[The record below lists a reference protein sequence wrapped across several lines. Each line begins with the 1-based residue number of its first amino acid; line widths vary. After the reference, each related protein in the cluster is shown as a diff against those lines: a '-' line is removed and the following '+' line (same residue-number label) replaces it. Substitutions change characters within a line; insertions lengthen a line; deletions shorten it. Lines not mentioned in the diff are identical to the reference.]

1 MTPPPPAPRPGRR
14 PHLPDVRPL
23 DRVNSIKVKL
33 GVLVA
38 STVALGVVIAWL
50 GLRAGL
56 SPLVTVP
63 LALAAALAVV
73 SLLARGMT
81 SPLREMTA
89 AARAMAGGDW
99 SRRVQA
105 TSRDEVGQLAEAFN
119 TMAED
124 LAQQDSLRRETVANV
139 SHELRTPVAAL
150 QAQLENM
157 VDGVTDPSE
166 PALRAA
172 LAQTERL
179 GRLVGFLLDLSRIEA
194 GVVDLD
200 VAEVPLAE
208 FLDEAVVEVVPVAAP
223 RGVTFAIEAPAHL
236 SVEADRERLHQ
247 VVANLLHNAVR
258 HSPEDGT
265 VTLSARSEGDRVVL
279 DVVDQGPGI
288 PPEDRRRV
296 FDRFTSGSRAAPQE
310 PATGG
315 TGLGL
320 AIVRWAV
327 QLHRGTVAVVDSPDG
342 ATLRVWLP
350 RHQPEVPDGSAP
362 DHVET
367 DLF

>member
-1 MTPPPPAPRPGRR
+1 MPPGPGTAPRHARR

-23 DRVNSIKVKL
+23 DRLRTIKIKL
-33 GVLVA
+33 GVLVGA
-38 STVALGVVIAWL
+38 TVTLGVLIAWL
-50 GLRAGL
+50 GLTGDL
-56 SPLVTVP
+56 HPLWTLP
-63 LALAAALAVV
+63 LAVGAAMAVV
-73 SLLARGMT
+73 GLLARGMT

-89 AARAMAGGDW
+89 AAQAMAAGDW
-99 SRRVQA
+99 TRRVRA

-124 LAQQDSLRRETVANV
+124 LAQQDALRRETVANV

-157 VDGVTDPSE
+157 VDGVTE
-166 PALRAA
+166 PTEAALGSA

-179 GRLVGFLLDLSRIEA
+179 GRLVGYLLDLSRIEA
-194 GVVDLD
+194 GVADLH
-200 VAEVPLAE
+200 VTALPLAQ
-208 FLDEAVVEVVPVAAP
+208 FLDEAVGAVVPVAAP
-223 RGVTFAIEAPAHL
+223 RGVRFEVRVTPPAL
-236 SVEADRERLHQ
+236 TLPADGERLHQ

-265 VTLSARSEGDRVVL
+265 VTVTARAEGAWVFL
-279 DVVDQGPGI
+279 DVVDEGPGI
-288 PPEDRRRV
+288 APADRRRV
-296 FDRFTSGSRAAPQE
+296 FERFTRGGRQGDE

-327 QLHRGTVAVVDSPDG
+327 HLHGGTVEVVDSPVG
-342 ATLRVWLP
+342 ADLQVVLP
-350 RHQPEVPDGSAP
+350 RWREATEASS
-362 DHVET
+362 EK
-367 DLF
+367 